1 MAKQVKIKDIA
12 LMAGVSAGTVD
23 RILHN
28 RGNVSQ
34 ASREAVEKVL
44 AQVGYKY
51 NIHASAISFRK
62 EYNIIISTPTSSPGE
77 YWGSVLAGIEHAL
90 DEYSDISINCTFS
103 SYNQFDVYSCKDAF
117 RMIPESVP
125 DAVIIGPTF
134 VEETRELCTEL
145 DKHGIPYVFVDSV
158 IDGTNPIATY
168 TTDQYA
174 CGFLL
179 GKLLHSMTPA
189 GGGLAVFSTK
199 RIGNQ
204 SANNSRERRKG
215 LMGYLEQQ
223 GLRGMLKEAS
233 LSAVNPEENER
244 NIVEFINSN
253 PDVKGMAVLNSRG
266 YIVADI
272 LNSRKPDSGIRLIS
286 FDLTDN
292 NSRCI
297 KDGSIAA
304 LLCQRPEMQG
314 FNAVKSAIHF
324 LLYKQTASVPHH
336 LMPIDIIMK
345 ENLPFYKE
353 LYTE

>member
-44 AQVGYKY
+44 AKVGYRY

-90 DEYSDISINCTFS
+90 EEYSDISINCTFA

-117 RMIPESVP
+117 GMIPESAP

-134 VEETRELCTEL
+134 VEETRSLCSEL
-145 DKHGIPYVFVDSV
+145 DSKGIPYVFIDSV
-158 IDGTNPIATY
+158 IDGTSPIATY

-179 GKLLHSMTPA
+179 GRLLHSMTPSD
-189 GGGLAVFSTK
+189 GELAVFSTK

-204 SANNSRERRKG
+204 RANNSLERRKG
-215 LMGYLEQQ
+215 LMGYLEQE
-223 GLRGMLKEAS
+223 GLTGMLKEAS
-233 LSAVNPEENER
+233 VSAVNPEENER
-244 NIVEFINSN
+244 NIVEFIHAN
-253 PDVKGMAVLNSRG
+253 PGVKGMAVLNSRG

-272 LNSRKPDSGIRLIS
+272 LRNNGLEGIKLIS
-286 FDLTDN
+286 FDMTTN
-292 NSRCI
+292 NIRCI
-297 KDGSIAA
+297 KDGSISA

-324 LLYKQTASVPHH
+324 LLYKQADQDPHH

-345 ENLPFYKE
+345 ENLPFYQDI
-353 LYTE
+353 YTE

>member
-34 ASREAVEKVL
+34 ASRDAVEKVL
-44 AQVGYKY
+44 AQVGYKF

-77 YWGSVLAGIEHAL
+77 YWGIVKAGIEHAL
-90 DEYSDISINCTFS
+90 EEYSDIRINSTFLP
-103 SYNQFDVYSCKDAF
+103 YNQFDIYSCKEAF
-117 RMIPESVP
+117 GKIPDCSP

-134 VEETRELCTEL
+134 AEETRTLCDTL
-145 DKHGIPYVFVDSV
+145 DIHGIPYVFVDS
-158 IDGTNPIATY
+158 IISGTKPIATY

-179 GKLLHSMTPA
+179 GKLLHSMTPQ
-189 GGGLAVFSTK
+189 GGEIAVFSTK

-204 SANNSRERRKG
+204 SANNSRERKKG
-215 LMGYLEQQ
+215 LLEYLEQQ
-223 GLRGMLKEAS
+223 GLSGMLKEAS
-233 LSAVNPEENER
+233 LSTINPEENEK
-244 NIVEFINSN
+244 NIVDFICSN

-272 LNSRKPDSGIRLIS
+272 LDEKKFDGIKLIS

-297 KDGSIAA
+297 KNGSIAV

-314 FNAVKSAIHF
+314 FNSVKSAIHY
-324 LLYKQTASVPHH
+324 LLYKQKPSNPHH
-336 LMPIDIIMK
+336 LMPVDIIMK

-353 LYTE
+353 IYTE